1 MATADVR
8 TFWSAF
14 VRVLL
19 ACIAALGFATPAR
32 TRTAATTAATPSPTG
47 TPAPADAANTQARTE
62 ARAGTRAEARAHARA
77 EARTGVV
84 RAGARAE
91 ARAGAQ
97 AEAGARPGSR
107 TVPAPR
113 AAFGYP
119 PRRDRRNRTLPPTMK
134 QRIQAEAHGST
145 PAARSVV
152 ALDLPGEELAALSA
166 MPTASGAT
174 AAPVRS
180 ARRAGVLTA
189 PRAHVPAPARA
200 GARTAHIPAPRPRA
214 HEALCD

>member
-19 ACIAALGFATPAR
+19 ACIAALGFTTPAR
-32 TRTAATTAATPSPTG
+32 TRTAATTAASPAPTG
-47 TPAPADAANTQARTE
+47 TPAPADAVGTRARTE
-62 ARAGTRAEARAHARA
+62 SPAQAQAEARA
-77 EARTGVV
+77 EARTGT
-84 RAGARAE
+84 RAE

-97 AEAGARPGSR
+97 AESGARPGSR

-152 ALDLPGEELAALSA
+152 APDLPGEELAALSA

-174 AAPVRS
+174 ATPVRS
-180 ARRAGVLTA
+180 ARRAGVLTV

>member
-1 MATADVR
+1 
-8 TFWSAF
+8 
-14 VRVLL
+14 
-19 ACIAALGFATPAR
+19 
-32 TRTAATTAATPSPTG
+32 
-47 TPAPADAANTQARTE
+47 
-62 ARAGTRAEARAHARA
+62 
-77 EARTGVV
+77 
-84 RAGARAE
+84 
-91 ARAGAQ
+91 
-97 AEAGARPGSR
+97 
-107 TVPAPR
+107 
-113 AAFGYP
+113 
-119 PRRDRRNRTLPPTMK
+119 MK